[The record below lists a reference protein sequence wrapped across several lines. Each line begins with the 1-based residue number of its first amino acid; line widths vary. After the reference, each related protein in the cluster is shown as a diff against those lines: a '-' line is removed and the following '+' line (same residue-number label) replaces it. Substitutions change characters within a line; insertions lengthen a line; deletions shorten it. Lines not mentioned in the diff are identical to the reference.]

1 MKLWINQLLQWLP
14 KEETIVHTERVLWID
29 SSSIHVVTIELNNPN
44 ALPIWHEYLE
54 LETALTTG
62 EAHILQI
69 DPFTSLQTKED
80 TIPTSHRKRRDEA
93 WKVIAP
99 MIAAGENLYIPRER
113 GKLIQAAL
121 HSSQYTKRTIYKYLR
136 RYWQGGQT
144 PNTLLPLFDRC
155 GGRGKERSCHNS
167 KRGRPSQLAQIS
179 DSTTGINVDTQIRQL
194 LVRGAKLFHEKQGL
208 PLTIAY
214 QLTLEQFFNIGYR
227 SCYGVLE
234 PILVPPE
241 QRPSFRQ
248 FEYWYKKDRD
258 LVKSLISRVGQRRF
272 NLDCREVLGS
282 SSRMATGPCS
292 LWQIDATIGDIYLV
306 SRFDRHRLIGRP
318 IIYLVMDTFSRLIVG
333 FSVSLEG
340 PSWLSDSLGSGS
352 RLSTPRARR

>member
-167 KRGRPSQLAQIS
+167 KRGRPRVSTPDIVRLNLLPTGTATVTDRGIRFEKLFYSCELAAREQWFVKARVGKTWKITVAYDPRNLDKIYLPLDGGFHVEVCQLLDTCQTFKGKDWYEAIDYWTIQKLARTEALSSAQQAQASVHAQI
-179 DSTTGINVDTQIRQL
+179 NQIIDQATEL
-194 LVRGAKLFHEKQGL
+194 LMLVAIAVRSIRHKKVNRLRLATSLNRKKQ
-208 PLTIAY
+208 
-214 QLTLEQFFNIGYR
+214 
-227 SCYGVLE
+227 
-234 PILVPPE
+234 
-241 QRPSFRQ
+241 PS
-248 FEYWYKKDRD
+248 
-258 LVKSLISRVGQRRF
+258 
-272 NLDCREVLGS
+272 
-282 SSRMATGPCS
+282 
-292 LWQIDATIGDIYLV
+292 
-306 SRFDRHRLIGRP
+306 
-318 IIYLVMDTFSRLIVG
+318 
-333 FSVSLEG
+333 
-340 PSWLSDSLGSGS
+340 
-352 RLSTPRARR
+352 